1 MSARESDRR
10 MKTLVIAAAVL
21 VAVFRPFM
29 PLHSASLPGSYEAM
43 AHIFVGGLIGAWLV
57 NRQRWL
63 LFTALAISAVEVICA
78 VCSAIR

>member
-1 MSARESDRR
+1 MKPLVISAAV
-10 MKTLVIAAAVL
+10 VIAAL
-21 VAVFRPFM
+21 RPFT
-29 PLHSASLPGSYEAM
+29 PLHAASLPGSYEAM

-78 VCSAIR
+78 VSSAL